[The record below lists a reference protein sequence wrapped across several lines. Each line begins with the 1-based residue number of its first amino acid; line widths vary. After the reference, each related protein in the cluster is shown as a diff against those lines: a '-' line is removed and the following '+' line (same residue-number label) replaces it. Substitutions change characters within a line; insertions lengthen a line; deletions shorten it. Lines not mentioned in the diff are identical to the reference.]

1 MPVLQ
6 LCPAQCCT
14 AMSSSCRMLA
24 STSSSTACCWTGLAT
39 ASVLGRHKIFR
50 QCQYSNSILLS
61 NMSAVQF
68 AAPALDGVLMI
79 ENGCSKLGN
88 SVPPGSAS
96 MIQCFCRAGA
106 VFVPQL
112 VGRALAA
119 TLGIGLILVQVLS
132 HYNYITVNWSVVHK
146 QARQVLDTTGDG

>member
-1 MPVLQ
+1 
-6 LCPAQCCT
+6 
-14 AMSSSCRMLA
+14 
-24 STSSSTACCWTGLAT
+24 
-39 ASVLGRHKIFR
+39 
-50 QCQYSNSILLS
+50 
-61 NMSAVQF
+61 MSAVQF
-68 AAPALDGVLMI
+68 AAPALDDVLMI